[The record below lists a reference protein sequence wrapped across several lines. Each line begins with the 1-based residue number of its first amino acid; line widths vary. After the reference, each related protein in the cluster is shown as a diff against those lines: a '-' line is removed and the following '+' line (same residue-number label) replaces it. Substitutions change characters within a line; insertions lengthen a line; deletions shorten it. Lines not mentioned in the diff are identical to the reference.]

1 MANLIQL
8 SDIKI
13 NKNVKN
19 IVNPFIPDLNE
30 SRESEFFR
38 STGSISH
45 VLGPRKLSD
54 SEPE

>member
-45 VLGPRKLSD
+45 ILGPRKLSD
-54 SEPE
+54 SEP